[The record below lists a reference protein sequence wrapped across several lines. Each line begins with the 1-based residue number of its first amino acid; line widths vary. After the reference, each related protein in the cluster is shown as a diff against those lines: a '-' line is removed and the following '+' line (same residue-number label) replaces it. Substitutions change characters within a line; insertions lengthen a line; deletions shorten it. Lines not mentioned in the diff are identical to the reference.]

1 MSDEVLIKEVEEAE
15 YSLCIKLARMH
26 LEAAIKYLEDNDPVH
41 AAVSARSSL
50 TWIPK
55 ERQGL

>member
-1 MSDEVLIKEVEEAE
+1 MNDEVLMKEVEEAE
-15 YSLCIKLARMH
+15 YSLCIAIARRE
-26 LEAAIKYLEDNDPVH
+26 LEAAIRYLDDNDPVH

-55 ERQGL
+55 EREGS